1 MSELRTHQDGIR
13 AGEEA
18 IRTYS
23 KQREELRTEQGVV
36 RKSLAEVHQ
45 KLETA
50 RQDLVLGYLSSFD
63 RESVDRASVELG
75 MMSLPVLFG
84 ELVRE
89 REGKQQRL
97 QLIEGNDRFSRK
109 EVCRQEDE
117 QTIDQLRRRLN
128 FLIKERRFL
137 DQNLE
142 FTGLYKRR
150 TDSVLAQ
157 AAVPAEEA
165 RAVAGVYQ
173 YEQEIQ
179 GHEMSLDH
187 LRDRQARFEE
197 NTDFIALA
205 RREDQEP
212 FSWFWGF
219 LRTVLLFGLIIDGL
233 RRHREKEV
241 LRSFSKSSLQ
251 DVLVEYEQVKSESDA
266 VTRLK
271 ERTSIH
277 LDESRRVIDDAILL
291 RHIQESFGTS
301 FFELAESYDRF
312 VSEESVVRISM
323 EEVAKKQEALRS
335 LVQEYDELCVELQ
348 TFDAKALDRLRQALS
363 RHLESCEGFDEI
375 RKGVSVSAKLTV
387 TTIIAL
393 KEKAK
398 YFQGMLDA
406 LGREIV
412 DREKRMRG
420 VEKVLPKW
428 RKKPYNTLKNPA
440 AKTKWLVEGPQQKTV
455 TTHQYVSRVHVMYSN
470 VYVYDDYTALDYL
483 LDHATDILIYDMF
496 ARAATERMPSE
507 AFASQIIP
515 EMGSYREEYG
525 PADRAYYAQIDGA
538 VDHQFDDT
546 SAQDAALVASA
557 DLASET
563 DTGTALDED
572 LDSEDP
578 ATESEPD
585 GSFEDVS

>member
-50 RQDLVLGYLSSFD
+50 RQDLTLGYLSSFD
-63 RESVDRASVELG
+63 RESVDRATNELG

-84 ELVRE
+84 ELIRE
-89 REGKQQRL
+89 RQGKQQRL
-97 QLIEGNDRFSRK
+97 QVIEGSDRFSRK
-109 EVCRQEDE
+109 EVSFQEDG
-117 QTIDQLRRRLN
+117 QTIAELRGRLAS
-128 FLIKERRFL
+128 LAEEREHL
-137 DQNLE
+137 NQNLE
-142 FTGLYKRR
+142 FMALYKRR
-150 TDSVLAQ
+150 TDPVLAQ

-187 LRDRQARFEE
+187 LNDQRARFEKNAE
-197 NTDFIALA
+197 FVALVK
-205 RREDQEP
+205 RQDQEP
-212 FSWFWGF
+212 FGWFWGF
-219 LRTVLLFGLIIDGL
+219 LRTVLLFGLIVDGL
-233 RRHREKEV
+233 RRRREKEL
-241 LRSFSKSSLQ
+241 LRSFSKVSFS
-251 DVLVEYEQVKSESDA
+251 DVVVEYEQIKSEGEE

-271 ERTSIH
+271 ECASVH
-277 LDESRRVIDDAILL
+277 LHESRRVIDDAALL
-291 RHIQESFGTS
+291 RRIHDMFGAS
-301 FFELAESYDRF
+301 FFEVAERYDRL
-312 VSEESVVRISM
+312 VSEESVVRTSV
-323 EEVAKKQEALRS
+323 EEVAKKQENLRS

-412 DREKRMRG
+412 DREKRMCG

-428 RKKPYNTLKNPA
+428 RKKPYNSLKNPA
-440 AKTKWLVEGPQQKTV
+440 AKTKWLVKGPQQKTV
-455 TTHQYVSRVHVMYSN
+455 TTHQYVSRVHVMHTN
-470 VYVYDDYTALDYL
+470 VYTYGDYTALDYL
-483 LDHATDILIYDMF
+483 LDRTTDILIYDMF
-496 ARAATERMPSE
+496 ARAAEERMPSE
-507 AFASQIIP
+507 AFACQIIP
-515 EMGSYREEYG
+515 EIGSYREEYG

-538 VDHQFDDT
+538 VEHQFDDT
-546 SAQDAALVASA
+546 SAQDAALAASA
-557 DLASET
+557 DLASQT
-563 DTGTALDED
+563 DTGTALDEN

-578 ATESEPD
+578 TTESEPD